1 MLYRVE
7 GIVLRTMDYG
17 ETHKIIT
24 LITNNSGKVGV
35 LVRGAKKVRSK
46 HASLAQP
53 FTYGEFSFVRNTG
66 LGTLQTAEIISSNHS
81 LRSDLDLSAHASY
94 IAELTD
100 RGILEDEVNVQHF
113 EQLKACFA
121 ALSDGKDFEVITQLY
136 ELKVLQMTGYSP
148 VVEECIHCGNHVGPF
163 KMSFYSGGIVC
174 SRCSTNDASLL
185 LISDSALKLLRF
197 FKGMDMRRIG
207 NITVS
212 TETKKELTILIR
224 GLIDTQLGLKLKT
237 RQFLDN
243 LGKLI

>member
-7 GIVLRTMDYG
+7 GIVVRTMDYG
-17 ETHKIIT
+17 ETHKIVT

-53 FTYGEFSFVRNTG
+53 FTYGEFTFVRSTG
-66 LGTLQTAEIISSNHS
+66 LGTLQHGEIIASHHQ
-81 LRSDLDLSAHASY
+81 LRTDLDLSAHAAY

-100 RGILEDEVNVQHF
+100 RGIQDDEVSVYQF
-113 EQLKACFA
+113 DQLKACFT
-121 ALSDGKDFEVITQLY
+121 ALSEGKDFEVVTQLY
-136 ELKVLQMTGYSP
+136 EMKVLQMAGYSP

-174 SRCSTNDASLL
+174 SRCSANDASLVA
-185 LISDSALKLLRF
+185 ISDSSLKLLRF
-197 FKGMDMRRIG
+197 YKALDMRRLG

-212 TETKKELTILIR
+212 TETKKELTALIR
-224 GLIDTQLGLKLKT
+224 GLIDAQLALRLKT

-243 LGKLI
+243 LGKLV